1 MTSKINRLMKFFY
14 RTNTVKNNNPENTLV
29 TPSKILISNKDTL
42 MPRKMNWFFSKRANL
57 IIKEDQFSFKNT
69 VITREAIVHIDLF
82 EYESSFLTPRYTV
95 LKVTTNTLIYYF
107 GTGEKYFNTLPKSVR
122 NMYSEESGGHPRIAL
137 IISFLLIILSQLVMH
152 RS

>member
-1 MTSKINRLMKFFY
+1 M
-14 RTNTVKNNNPENTLV
+14 
-29 TPSKILISNKDTL
+29 ISNKDTL
-42 MPRKMNWFFSKRANL
+42 KPRNLNWFFSKRANL

-69 VITREAIVHIDLF
+69 VITREAILYIDLF

-122 NMYSEESGGHPRIAL
+122 NMYSERSGGHSRIAI

-152 RS
+152 RP

>member
-42 MPRKMNWFFSKRANL
+42 KPRNLNWFFSKRANL

-69 VITREAIVHIDLF
+69 VITREAILYIDVF

-107 GTGEKYFNTLPKSVR
+107 GTGEKHFNTLPKSVR
-122 NMYSEESGGHPRIAL
+122 NMYSEKSGGHSRIAL
-137 IISFLLIILSQLVMH
+137 IISFLLIILSLLVMH
-152 RS
+152 RP